1 MKQLTLFLAVLLIG
15 LFASTPR
22 PAAAL
27 EHWPPLLNCS
37 DVNADGI
44 VSVGDIGMV
53 VSKFGTAYPMESYLL
68 LYDVNGGGNIT
79 VGDIGTVVSDFGGP
93 CPLIETQVTQATLA
107 LIGAYGGPDELIGG
121 WYLVPTEEVCAVY
134 GIPGPCQSNAEQP
147 LGFGL
152 TNTDEDNQ
160 DPPAAQQGWH
170 THPWLCVWNWGT
182 TSALVLENVAQQDCE
197 TSGGIWFST
206 YGWMLHLYNVIPNP
220 AGRFMLWNS
229 NVP

>member
-1 MKQLTLFLAVLLIG
+1 MVGFGA
-15 LFASTPR
+15 FASALPR

-37 DVNADGI
+37 DVNADGH
-44 VSVGDIGMV
+44 VDGFDIGAV
-53 VSKFGTAYPMESYLL
+53 VTKFGTVYPNENYLL
-68 LYDVNGGGNIT
+68 LYDVWGGGN
-79 VGDIGTVVSDFGGP
+79 VDGFDIGKVVVDFGRV
-93 CPLIETQVTQATLA
+93 CPLIETQVAQATLA
-107 LIGAYGGPDELIGG
+107 LIGAYGGPDLR
-121 WYLVPTEEVCAVY
+121 EEVCAFY
-134 GIPGPCQSNAEQP
+134 GIPGPCQSSAEQL

-170 THPWLCVWNWGT
+170 THHWLCVWDWGT
-182 TSALVLENVAQQDCE
+182 TSAFVLENVGQQDCE
-197 TSGGIWFST
+197 SSGGIWFET